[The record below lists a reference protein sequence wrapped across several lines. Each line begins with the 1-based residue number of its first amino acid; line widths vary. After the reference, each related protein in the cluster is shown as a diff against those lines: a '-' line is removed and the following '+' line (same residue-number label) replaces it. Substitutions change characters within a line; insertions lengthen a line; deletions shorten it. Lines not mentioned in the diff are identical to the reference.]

1 MGLFNHFPYPDTHQL
16 NLDWILDAVKTCVD
30 KVTELWT
37 YVREPGAGIQKALTD
52 AQAAAASAQTSAQ
65 SAQTSETNA
74 QAAATNAQTSATS
87 AQASSAN
94 ARTSAIGAEAN
105 AANAQTSANDAQ
117 TSADDAQTSAD
128 DAQTS
133 AQSAQTAATSA
144 QAALTDSN
152 AAANTAQT
160 SARNA
165 QTAAM
170 NAKTSAKD
178 AQTAATQAINAAGAC
193 QEFLMGLQQIVSTNL
208 LPVGTV
214 YVNYR
219 NQELPVESDAAVIA
233 RLQALTGGTW
243 ARAGSHGQPVTESR
257 KFGWATVILGDA
269 DGQANDT
276 NFNIYV
282 RTA

>member
-16 NLDWILDAVKTCVD
+16 NLDWILDAVKNCID

-52 AQAAAASAQTSAQ
+52 AQAAAAT
-65 SAQTSETNA
+65 
-74 QAAATNAQTSATS
+74 AQTSATS

-117 TSADDAQTSAD
+117 ETADLCASYLDDMQT
-128 DAQTS
+128 
-133 AQSAQTAATSA
+133 
-144 QAALTDSN
+144 
-152 AAANTAQT
+152 
-160 SARNA
+160 
-165 QTAAM
+165 M
-170 NAKTSAKD
+170 
-178 AQTAATQAINAAGAC
+178 
-193 QEFLMGLQQIVSTNL
+193 MGKLY
-208 LPVGTV
+208 PVGAV

-219 NQELPVESDAAVIA
+219 NQAVPVESDATVIA
-233 RLQALTGGTW
+233 RLEALTGGTW
-243 ARAGSHGQPVTESR
+243 ARAGNHGQPVTASD
-257 KFGWATVILGDA
+257 KLGWATVILCDGA
-269 DGQANDT
+269 GQANDT

>member
-16 NLDWILDAVKTCVD
+16 NLDWILEAVKTCVD

-52 AQAAAASAQTSAQ
+52 AQAAATTAQTSAQ
-65 SAQTSETNA
+65 SAQTN
-74 QAAATNAQTSATS
+74 ATS

-117 TSADDAQTSAD
+117 TYADDAQSA
-128 DAQTS
+128 ATT
-133 AQSAQTAATSA
+133 AQTAATSA

-165 QTAAM
+165 QSAAM
-170 NAKTSAKD
+170 NAKTSETNAQAAANT
-178 AQTAATQAINAAGAC
+178 AQTSATSAQEAANDAKESADFLTYYFRNAA
-193 QEFLMGLQQIVSTNL
+193 SNL
-208 LPVGTV
+208 FPVGYV

-219 NQELPVESDAAVIA
+219 NQEMPVESDETVII
-233 RLQALTGGTW
+233 RLQELTGGEW
-243 ARAGSHGQPVTESR
+243 KRAGSHGQPVTEPE
-257 KFGWATVILGDA
+257 KFGWATVILGNAAGD
-269 DGQANDT
+269 ANDT
-276 NFNIYV
+276 KFNIYV

>member
-52 AQAAAASAQTSAQ
+52 AQAAA
-65 SAQTSETNA
+65 
-74 QAAATNAQTSATS
+74 TNAQTSATS

-117 TSADDAQTSAD
+117 A
-128 DAQTS
+128 
-133 AQSAQTAATSA
+133 AATNA
-144 QAALTDSN
+144 QEAATH
-152 AAANTAQT
+152 AAN
-160 SARNA
+160 S
-165 QTAAM
+165 
-170 NAKTSAKD
+170 
-178 AQTAATQAINAAGAC
+178 
-193 QEFLMGLQQIVSTNL
+193 VNL
-208 LPVGTV
+208 CVQYLADVQSMMRKLYPVGAV

-219 NQELPVESDAAVIA
+219 NQTMPVESDETVIA

-243 ARAGSHGQPVTESR
+243 ARAGSRGQPVTETG
-257 KFGWATVILGDA
+257 KLGMATIILTNDGGDYKEI
-269 DGQANDT
+269 

>member
-52 AQAAAASAQTSAQ
+52 AQAAAKSAQT
-65 SAQTSETNA
+65 N
-74 QAAATNAQTSATS
+74 ATS
-87 AQASSAN
+87 AQASAAN
-94 ARTSAIGAEAN
+94 ARTS
-105 AANAQTSANDAQ
+105 
-117 TSADDAQTSAD
+117 
-128 DAQTS
+128 
-133 AQSAQTAATSA
+133 ATSA

-165 QTAAM
+165 QTAEMNAKTAAM
-170 NAKTSAKD
+170 NAKNSENKAEKYLAD
-178 AQTAATQAINAAGAC
+178 VQSM
-193 QEFLMGLQQIVSTNL
+193 MGKLY
-208 LPVGTV
+208 PVGAV
-214 YVNYR
+214 YVNFR
-219 NQELPVESDAAVIA
+219 NQALDAESDATVIA

-243 ARAGSHGQPVTESR
+243 ARAGSHGQPVTESALS
-257 KFGWATVILGDA
+257 GWALVMLGNAAGDA
-269 DGQANDT
+269 NDI